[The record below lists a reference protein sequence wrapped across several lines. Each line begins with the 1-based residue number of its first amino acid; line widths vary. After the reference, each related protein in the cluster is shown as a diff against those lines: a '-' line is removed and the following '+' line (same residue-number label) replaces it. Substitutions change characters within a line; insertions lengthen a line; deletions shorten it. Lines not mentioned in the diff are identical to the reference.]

1 MENITEIANIDA
13 IVKAIIDNNDEG
25 FFFIPWIGKN
35 YEDGLKV
42 KKVKKGKKVLVV
54 GASHYCNHSNICT
67 HSEYNNVCSN
77 FDKTVQ
83 CRLGCNHFQE
93 CTGGKTKDYDDY
105 CPWMKKDVYSKNY
118 EDLCQAIDTKTD
130 DCKMIFEKLK
140 STTLGEVCNFLDTE
154 WGDNNS
160 FEKFSKFCIE
170 YFLEDKCN
178 KEKEYRNQL
187 WSHIAFVNY
196 AQNFQPKSTGNYF
209 QPDDFSS
216 FKKYIEILNELGL
229 KPNVVIVWGC
239 DLGGELEKKGFKVN
253 AENNGYNWTKDEI
266 QFVNSYHP
274 SYSGFR
280 DNGGLKNALNTAFQ
294 EASKVTNG

>member
-13 IVKAIIDNNDEG
+13 IANAIDNSNEG
-25 FFFIPWIGKN
+25 FFFVPWIGKN
-35 YEDGLKV
+35 Y
-42 KKVKKGKKVLVV
+42 KKGLNEKKVLVV

-77 FDKTVQ
+77 FDETVQ

-93 CTGGKTKDYDDY
+93 CTGGKTKDYNDY
-105 CPWMKKDVYSKNY
+105 CPWMKKDKYSKNY

-130 DCKMIFEKLK
+130 DCKIIFEKLK
-140 STTLGEVCNFLDTE
+140 STTIGEVCNFLDPE
-154 WGDNNS
+154 WGVNNS

-170 YFLEDKCN
+170 YFFEDKCK

-209 QPDDFSS
+209 QPDDFNS
-216 FKKYIEILNELGL
+216 FKKYIEILNELEL

-239 DLGGELEKKGFKVN
+239 DLGKELKKREFKP
-253 AENNGYNWTKDEI
+253 NNDDYNWENEGI

-274 SYSGFR
+274 SYGGFE
-280 DNGGLKNALNTAFQ
+280 DNGGLEEALDKAFQ